1 MDYCMKLSNSLSS
14 EQISYVS
21 SVSTTLFT
29 QALRAG
35 LTKEHVM
42 NFRETIYGYYHQYKR
57 EFSWRQTTDPYHI
70 LVSEVML
77 QQTQTY
83 RVNGKFEHFLAQF
96 PNFYVLAQADMRS
109 VLAAWQGLGY
119 NRRALA
125 LQAIAQSVVT
135 THSGQLPADSQTLTT
150 FRGIGSNTAGSICA
164 FAFNQ
169 PTVFL
174 ETNIRAVLIH
184 FFFQGESHI
193 HDKML
198 LPLARMVLDINNP
211 RDWYYALMDYGVA
224 LKKCYPNPSRASAHH
239 MKQSSFQGS
248 DRQIRGEILRMLL
261 AEYSLSISCVAERLT
276 VDVERVERIARQLM
290 HDGFLYFTDQ
300 QIALIE

>member
-1 MDYCMKLSNSLSS
+1 M
-14 EQISYVS
+14 
-21 SVSTTLFT
+21 LFT
-29 QALRAG
+29 QALRTG
-35 LTKEHVM
+35 LTKEYIM
-42 NFRETIYGYYHQYKR
+42 NFRDIIYGYYHKYKR

-83 RVNGKFEHFLAQF
+83 RVSGKFEHFLAQF

-125 LQAIAQSVVT
+125 LQAIAQSIVAE
-135 THSGQLPADSQTLTT
+135 HGGQLPADPQTLTT

-198 LPLARMVLDINNP
+198 LPLAHMVLDVNNP

-239 MKQSSFQGS
+239 VRQSAFQGS

-261 AEYSLSISCVAERLT
+261 AEPSLSISCVALRLT
-276 VDVERVERIARQLM
+276 VDAERVERIAQQLT
-290 HDGFLYFTDQ
+290 HDGFLNFVDQ
-300 QIALIE
+300 QISLIE

>member
-1 MDYCMKLSNSLSS
+1 MKSSSELSL
-14 EQISYVS
+14 EQISHLS
-21 SVSTTLFT
+21 SIPVMLFT
-29 QALRAG
+29 QALRTG

-42 NFRETIYGYYHQYKR
+42 NFHEIIYGYYHQYKR
-57 EFSWRQTTDPYHI
+57 EFSWRRTTDPYHI

-83 RVNGKFEHFLAQF
+83 RVSGKFEHFLAQF
-96 PNFYVLAQADMRS
+96 PNFYALAQADVRS
-109 VLAAWQGLGY
+109 VLTAWQGLGY

-125 LQAIAQSVVT
+125 LQIIAQSVVT
-135 THSGQLPADSQTLTT
+135 THSGQLPADPQLLTT

-184 FFFQGESHI
+184 FFFQGESNI

-198 LPLARMVLDINNP
+198 LPLARMVLDVDNP
-211 RDWYYALMDYGVA
+211 RDWYYALMDYGVV

-239 MKQSSFQGS
+239 VKQSVFQGS

-261 AEYSLSISCVAERLT
+261 AESSLSISCVAERLT